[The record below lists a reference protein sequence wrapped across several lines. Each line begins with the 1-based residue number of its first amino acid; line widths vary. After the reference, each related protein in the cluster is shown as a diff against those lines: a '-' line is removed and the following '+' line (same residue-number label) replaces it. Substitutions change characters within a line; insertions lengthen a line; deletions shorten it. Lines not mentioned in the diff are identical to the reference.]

1 MRRKSTI
8 EINQCIDIISQLSLK
23 EKKLAIKLLKFFF
36 LKSLSE
42 DDIRLILK
50 YNIID
55 LLDMMTDNE
64 RI

>member
-23 EKKLAIKLLKFFF
+23 EKRLAIKLLKFFF

>member
-23 EKKLAIKLLKFFF
+23 EKRLAIKLLKFFF

-42 DDIRLILK
+42 DGIGLILK

-55 LLDMMTDNE
+55 LLDMMIDNE

>member
-23 EKKLAIKLLKFFF
+23 EKRLAIKLLKFFF

-42 DDIRLILK
+42 EDIRLILK